1 MSKVLR
7 PSDRA
12 AVVGVIDPDALTAT
26 THDTGWIDASK
37 FERYMAIP
45 MLGTLGESAE
55 FDAKLQQAT
64 DANGTGAKDITGK
77 AITQI
82 SEDVSPAP
90 NDKQAIINLR
100 ADELDVN
107 NGFTHFRMRVTVGTA
122 TSDGGG
128 IVLGFDPHYGP
139 ASDNDL
145 SSVAEIVA

>member
-1 MSKVLR
+1 MGKVLR

-12 AVVGVIDPDALTAT
+12 AVVGVIDPDVLTAT
-26 THDTGWIDASK
+26 THDSGWVDMSD
-37 FERYMAIP
+37 FERIMAIV

-55 FDAKLQQAT
+55 FDAKLQQAS
-64 DANGTGAKDITGK
+64 DSSGTGAKDITGK

-90 NDKQAIINLR
+90 SDKQAIINCR
-100 ADELDVN
+100 ADELDVT
-107 NGFTHFRMRVTVGTA
+107 NGFTHVRLRITVGAAST
-122 TSDGGG
+122 DGGAV
-128 IVLGFDPHYGP
+128 IVGFDARQQP